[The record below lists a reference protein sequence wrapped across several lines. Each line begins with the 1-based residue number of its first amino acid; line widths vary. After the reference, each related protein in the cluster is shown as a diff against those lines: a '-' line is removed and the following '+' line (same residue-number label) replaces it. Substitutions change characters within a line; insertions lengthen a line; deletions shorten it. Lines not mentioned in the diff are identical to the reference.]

1 MRMLNAMRRGSER
14 EIARPDGELALLTH
28 REHEIYLALANGT
41 STRVIADHL
50 HLTEGTV
57 RWHAARLMK
66 KLRVTSRM
74 DLADDRPHRDG
85 HSKPDARLN
94 PVRPLLRTAGYA
106 GTAGSDH
113 RTSRTPALLPSV
125 DDDVARVEQLDQA
138 ARWASAAQSE
148 RRVARLVAQGMT
160 NRAVAE
166 VLYVSS
172 TRSTRI

>member
-1 MRMLNAMRRGSER
+1 MITSTIAPDALRRTLVAIVEGESGFSRIDAMRMLNAMRRGSER

-74 DLADDRPHRDG
+74 DLADDRPT
-85 HSKPDARLN
+85 P
-94 PVRPLLRTAGYA
+94 
-106 GTAGSDH
+106 GS
-113 RTSRTPALLPSV
+113 
-125 DDDVARVEQLDQA
+125 
-138 ARWASAAQSE
+138 
-148 RRVARLVAQGMT
+148 GI
-160 NRAVAE
+160 
-166 VLYVSS
+166 
-172 TRSTRI
+172 RSPTHA